1 MEDNVTKLRK
11 ARKTNQKRDWTWPSF
26 VEAWQSSESYEGREA
41 EEAAAQAQKLEHRLA
56 GTCQPCKRKE

>member
-26 VEAWQSSESYEGREA
+26 VEAWQTSESYDEVLE
-41 EEAAAQAQKLEHRLA
+41 KLEHRLA
-56 GTCQPCKRKE
+56 GPCQPCKRKE